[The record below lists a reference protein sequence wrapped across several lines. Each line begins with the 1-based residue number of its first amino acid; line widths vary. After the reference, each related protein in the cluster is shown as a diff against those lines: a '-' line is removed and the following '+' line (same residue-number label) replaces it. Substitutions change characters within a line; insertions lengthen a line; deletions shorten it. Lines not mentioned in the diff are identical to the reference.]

1 MENKY
6 ILLLSFV
13 ILSVCIVPRVVH
25 AQGFDPSAI
34 EEIPTYKEYL
44 DYNDYVDD
52 AKMFSEVPFGDKYL
66 AYEVM
71 LPRGWEKSEDKLDNK
86 ASGDLDDGAAPPET
100 RLNRRLLGEV
110 ARYYKPGGLK
120 ASPRLQISA
129 LELEH
134 EITARNWFLYHV
146 FKNGYTLQGMKVVSE
161 RRVEGMYVYLDRGSL
176 AYKVRMVAEINGP
189 RVILAAHYQPERDI
203 MSELRLT
210 IFHEGGES
218 VPKQRRIEIRNKL
231 MKSYYVELAQQ
242 EYAMESFEFLNPEMA
257 QVELSRQYRFLDLL
271 QFEYPSSWRLVNP
284 EIYDITEMS
293 AYLMSTQDE
302 ETLIGEI
309 KIAVISTELDTD
321 IPTEVSY
328 IKEDVSKR
336 GLELGTLI
344 GVVEDYTVYDHV
356 FYHRAEAY
364 NLNSSK
370 EKILDHEFWVCVMV
384 EDRYYYFVTMITPG
398 RDVDF
403 YNWARNTEA
412 FEKVVETIRPI

>member
-1 MENKY
+1 MAPSITN
-6 ILLLSFV
+6 
-13 ILSVCIVPRVVH
+13 

-34 EEIPTYKEYL
+34 KEIPSYKEHHSY
-44 DYNDYVDD
+44 DEFVAD
-52 AKMFSEVPFGDKYL
+52 AKMFTEVPFGDKYL

-71 LPRGWEKSEDKLDNK
+71 LPRGWLKSEDKLDNK
-86 ASGDLDDGAAPPET
+86 GTVDDGAAPPET

-120 ASPRLQISA
+120 ASPRLEISA

-134 EITARNWFLYHV
+134 EITARNWFLHHV
-146 FKNGYTLQGMKVVSE
+146 FKNGYTLQGMRVVSE
-161 RRVEGMYVYLDRGSL
+161 RRVEGMYVYLSRGSL

-203 MSELRLT
+203 RSELRLM
-210 IFHEGGES
+210 IFHEGGAS
-218 VPKQRRIEIRNKL
+218 VPKQRRIEIQNKL
-231 MKSYYVELAQQ
+231 MQGYYKELAQQ

-257 QVELSRQYRFLDLL
+257 QVELSRNYRFLDLL

-321 IPTEVSY
+321 IPTEISY
-328 IKEDVSKR
+328 IKEDVAKR
-336 GLELGTLI
+336 GLELNYLI

-356 FYHRAEAY
+356 FFHRAEAY
-364 NLNSSK
+364 NLQSIK

-412 FEKVVETIRPI
+412 FEKVIETIRPI